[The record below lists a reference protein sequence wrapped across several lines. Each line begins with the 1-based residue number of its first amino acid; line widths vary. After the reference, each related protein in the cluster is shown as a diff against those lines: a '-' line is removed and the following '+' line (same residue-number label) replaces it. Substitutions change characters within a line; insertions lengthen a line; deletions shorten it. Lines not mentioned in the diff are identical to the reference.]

1 MKLKL
6 NLISAADT
14 LPPVEE
20 LADAARYG
28 VEVLIK
34 NHLRSRNNSRPPRGL
49 MPKTNYYADAAES
62 VTSATKNNQVEVTI
76 SQEGIALHYY
86 GGRILPFKGKALAIP
101 KHPTVYDQKPSEFDP
116 SRMILNC
123 VWPKGRTAGTLRHK
137 ESGEILYLLIP
148 RANIPADRTVLPNET
163 DITAAANNAMESI
176 I

>member
-6 NLISAADT
+6 NIVTPVDV
-14 LPPVEE
+14 LPPADE

-28 VEVLIK
+28 IEVLIK
-34 NHLRSRNNSRPPRGL
+34 NHLRSRNDSRPPRGL

-62 VTSATKNNQVEVTI
+62 VTSAAKNNQVEVTI

-86 GGRILPFKGKALAIP
+86 GGTILPVKGKALAIP
-101 KHPTVYDQKPSEFDP
+101 KHPAIYDQKPSEFDP

-123 VWPKGRTAGTLRHK
+123 VWPKGKTAGTLRHK
-137 ESGEILYLLIP
+137 KTGEIYYLLLP
-148 RANIPADRTVLPNET
+148 KANIPADETVLPPKDEMLS
-163 DITAAANNAMESI
+163 AANKAMESI

>member
-6 NLISAADT
+6 NVISAADT

-86 GGRILPFKGKALAIP
+86 GGTVLPKKKALAIP
-101 KHPTVYDQKPSEFDP
+101 LSPIVAGIWPSEAPGNLDLF
-116 SRMILNC
+116 
-123 VWPKGRTAGTLRHK
+123 WPKNSSHGFLK
-137 ESGEILYLLIP
+137 DSNSSEILYLLVPKATI
-148 RANIPADRTVLPNET
+148 RADKNVLPT
-163 DITAAANNAMESI
+163 DEEFYSAAQEAILEAMS
-176 I
+176 

>member
-6 NLISAADT
+6 NVISAADT

-34 NHLRSRNNSRPPRGL
+34 NHLRSRNNSRPSRGL

-76 SQEGIALHYY
+76 SQEGISLH
-86 GGRILPFKGKALAIP
+86 
-101 KHPTVYDQKPSEFDP
+101 
-116 SRMILNC
+116 
-123 VWPKGRTAGTLRHK
+123 
-137 ESGEILYLLIP
+137 
-148 RANIPADRTVLPNET
+148 
-163 DITAAANNAMESI
+163 
-176 I
+176 